1 MIVQLRRLIVTSPS
15 NVAVSQ
21 DISTSPEAGIHFN
34 KKSPGSLAGLGS
46 LATAANP
53 ELDKL
58 KSEGGLAVAD
68 SLGPARLY
76 SEPAMGYGKGVA
88 GVGDMYGAGDYSR
101 LLSHAHHPAQ
111 PDYSKL
117 LGGHMGAG
125 QGLYHSFM
133 QNSYMTSQLNMAS
146 HPHQAASLPNLPSS
160 Y

>member
-1 MIVQLRRLIVTSPS
+1 MMAMMASVDSLSSP
-15 NVAVSQ
+15 Q
-21 DISTSPEAGIHFN
+21 DVSTSPEAGQVLHFS
-34 KKSPGSLAGLGS
+34 KKSPGMGQSPA
-46 LATAANP
+46 

-58 KSEGGLAVAD
+58 KSEGGSLGVAD

-88 GVGDMYGAGDYSR
+88 GVGEMYGAGDYSR